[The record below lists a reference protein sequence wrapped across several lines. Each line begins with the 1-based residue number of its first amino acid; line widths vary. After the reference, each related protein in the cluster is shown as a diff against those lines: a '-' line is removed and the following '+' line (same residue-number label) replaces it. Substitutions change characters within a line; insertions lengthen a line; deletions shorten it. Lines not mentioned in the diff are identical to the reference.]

1 MGAVVSSGHDPMLVM
16 EYMEYGSLHD
26 LLHSETMFFSGEICL
41 QILRDIA
48 QGLRY
53 LHASKPPILHGD
65 LKGSYIRRV
74 VTNVLHFTF
83 CSPPRCAQIWY
94 VRSQKHSGR
103 LPIQG

>member
-65 LKGSYIRRV
+65 LKGSYIRLPCCDSLKCF
-74 VTNVLHFTF
+74 NFF
-83 CSPPRCAQIWY
+83 SPQCA
-94 VRSQKHSGR
+94 
-103 LPIQG
+103 PIL